1 MSKKAYSEQER
12 KQVGQDLLSVGL
24 EMLSQRG
31 LKGTK
36 LQDILQAVGL
46 SKPFFYGN
54 YYASLAELVL
64 HIIDYEISLLLE
76 TVRDDIA
83 KRDAS
88 VEDRIN
94 HFLKMMI
101 DSRQH
106 HFFVMT
112 QEEEVLVSKHLTPEE
127 LEAFQKGQAAFYGE
141 LLSLWHI
148 PEEKCTPKELGNL
161 ILSVV
166 LIYNS
171 AARSLPF
178 FFPEELERTARA
190 QATALSR
197 YLAAHRMNRCAV
209 FFMDRLA
216 FLKEF
221 QYNPFK
227 YFHLHNRN

>member
-12 KQVGQDLLSVGL
+12 EQVGRDLLSVGL
-24 EMLSQRG
+24 ELLSQRG
-31 LKGTK
+31 LKGTT
-36 LQDILQAVGL
+36 LQDILQAVGI

-54 YYASLAELVL
+54 YYRSLAELVL
-64 HIIDYEISLLLE
+64 HIIDYEIALLLQ

-83 KRDAS
+83 QRNVP

-94 HFLKMMI
+94 RFLQMMLH
-101 DSRQH
+101 SRQH

-112 QEEEVLVSKHLTPEE
+112 QEEEVLVSKHLSPEK
-127 LEAFQKGQAAFYGE
+127 LEQFQTGQAAFYGQ

-178 FFPEELERTARA
+178 FFPEELERTAQA

-197 YLAAHRMNRCAV
+197 YLAS
-209 FFMDRLA
+209 LA
-216 FLKEF
+216 KNGE
-221 QYNPFK
+221 QQ
-227 YFHLHNRN
+227 RIV

>member
-1 MSKKAYSEQER
+1 MNLKDEDGAIIIEATLSLSFFMFFIVTVLTIVNICYVQSKMSIAINETAK
-12 KQVGQDLLSVGL
+12 
-24 EMLSQRG
+24 
-31 LKGTK
+31 
-36 LQDILQAVGL
+36 
-46 SKPFFYGN
+46 
-54 YYASLAELVL
+54 
-64 HIIDYEISLLLE
+64 EISQYSYLYGL
-76 TVRDDIA
+76 TA
-83 KRDAS
+83 

-197 YLAAHRMNRCAV
+197 YLAS
-209 FFMDRLA
+209 LA
-216 FLKEF
+216 DSSD
-221 QYNPFK
+221 
-227 YFHLHNRN
+227 

>member
-36 LQDILQAVGL
+36 LQDILQAVGI

-83 KRDAS
+83 KRDAP

-148 PEEKCTPKELGNL
+148 PEEKCTPKELGNQL
-161 ILSVV
+161 GGPIAP
-166 LIYNS
+166 IF
-171 AARSLPF
+171 LPGGI
-178 FFPEELERTARA
+178 RTDGPGPGHRPF
-190 QATALSR
+190 QISG
-197 YLAAHRMNRCAV
+197 LAGG
-209 FFMDRLA
+209 
-216 FLKEF
+216 
-221 QYNPFK
+221 QQ
-227 YFHLHNRN
+227 

>member
-36 LQDILQAVGL
+36 LQDILQAVGI

-127 LEAFQKGQAAFYGE
+127 LEAFLKRTGGFLRRA
-141 LLSLWHI
+141 
-148 PEEKCTPKELGNL
+148 
-161 ILSVV
+161 
-166 LIYNS
+166 
-171 AARSLPF
+171 SLPLAHTGRKMYAQRIRQSNPLGGSDLQLGGPIAPIF
-178 FFPEELERTARA
+178 LPGGIRTDGPGPGHRPF
-190 QATALSR
+190 QISG
-197 YLAAHRMNRCAV
+197 LAGG
-209 FFMDRLA
+209 
-216 FLKEF
+216 
-221 QYNPFK
+221 QQ
-227 YFHLHNRN
+227 

>member
-36 LQDILQAVGL
+36 LQNILQAVGI

-83 KRDAS
+83 KRDAP

-127 LEAFQKGQAAFYGE
+127 LAVKAAELKKKGNMAW
-141 LLSLWHI
+141 LL
-148 PEEKCTPKELGNL
+148 L
-161 ILSVV
+161 I
-166 LIYNS
+166 
-171 AARSLPF
+171 
-178 FFPEELERTARA
+178 
-190 QATALSR
+190 
-197 YLAAHRMNRCAV
+197 MNR
-209 FFMDRLA
+209 
-216 FLKEF
+216 
-221 QYNPFK
+221 
-227 YFHLHNRN
+227 

>member
-36 LQDILQAVGL
+36 LQNILQAVGI

-64 HIIDYEISLLLE
+64 HIIDYEISLLL
-76 TVRDDIA
+76 
-83 KRDAS
+83 
-88 VEDRIN
+88 EDRIN

-161 ILSVV
+161 ILSLV

-178 FFPEELERTARA
+178 FFPEELERTARD

-197 YLAAHRMNRCAV
+197 YLAS
-209 FFMDRLA
+209 LA
-216 FLKEF
+216 DSSD
-221 QYNPFK
+221 
-227 YFHLHNRN
+227 

>member
-1 MSKKAYSEQER
+1 MSKKGYSKEER
-12 KQVGQDLLSVGL
+12 EQVGRDLLEVGL

-36 LQDILQAVGL
+36 LQDILQAVGI

-83 KRDAS
+83 KRDAP
-88 VEDRIN
+88 VENRIN

-178 FFPEELERTARA
+178 FFTEELERTAQA

-197 YLAAHRMNRCAV
+197 YLAS
-209 FFMDRLA
+209 LA
-216 FLKEF
+216 DTDA
-221 QYNPFK
+221 
-227 YFHLHNRN
+227 